1 MSCFISKH
9 KILFLVAAIQLL
21 NSSCG
26 QIKHD
31 VEVQGKT
38 EVEFNFNF
46 EEIMQYYIAYC
57 ESISDPSP
65 LECAQIKTA
74 EFLEMLKKFS
84 GAE

>member
-1 MSCFISKH
+1 MSYFISKH
-9 KILFLVAAIQLL
+9 KIIPYVAALLLL

-74 EFLEMLKKFS
+74 EFLEMLKRVN
-84 GAE
+84 GN